1 MHLNKLNARRK
12 SFVLCLIGRGRG
24 KWKKR
29 TQCPLCKWV
38 KPGRKR
44 PYKSWLELI
53 FPLSLQQAHLWW
65 KVCCEKVHLGKL
77 LGWERIIW
85 NLAFFLGIFLEP
97 GFHFRECIPG
107 CFNQL
112 EPRSGCWF
120 CLACCIQVGNE
131 IYCTASAPSKSW
143 ENENKYNTEVVLSN
157 LAHICQKD
165 EGFWLFPFHW
175 SGLLSC
181 HFMHWW
187 AAEPFL
193 HFRLGFC
200 SPQNCS
206 AVILQHTTPLQR
218 LQLVKD
224 LAETFS
230 FRVHRCSKWTVPLYS
245 SLFLLMCDLAHKQFS
260 AKNTTISKIS
270 RRIQNDQNL
279 FPSTTGKTTCRLLN
293 YLHETASS
301 LLISVWQ

>member
-29 TQCPLCKWV
+29 TQCALCKWV
-38 KPGRKR
+38 KPGWKR

-97 GFHFRECIPG
+97 GFHFRERIPG

-120 CLACCIQVGNE
+120 CLACCFQVGNE

-143 ENENKYNTEVVLSN
+143 ENENENTEVSPKQPCTHLPEGWRVLALPIPLKRPAFLS
-157 LAHICQKD
+157 
-165 EGFWLFPFHW
+165 FHALM
-175 SGLLSC
+175 GC
-181 HFMHWW
+181 R
-187 AAEPFL
+187 AP
-193 HFRLGFC
+193 
-200 SPQNCS
+200 P
-206 AVILQHTTPLQR
+206 PLQTGV
-218 LQLVKD
+218 LFTSEL
-224 LAETFS
+224 LCCHPPTYSPSAETAVGQ
-230 FRVHRCSKWTVPLYS
+230 RPCRNI
-245 SLFLLMCDLAHKQFS
+245 FL
-260 AKNTTISKIS
+260 
-270 RRIQNDQNL
+270 
-279 FPSTTGKTTCRLLN
+279 
-293 YLHETASS
+293 
-301 LLISVWQ
+301 